1 MPADPFAKK
10 GLHDADAQLR
20 ASGVNAFFRTIS
32 ARTADGYALIDGH
45 RVIMAGSNDY
55 LGLSQHPRVIE
66 AAVEALHKYGASVS
80 GSRSLNGSLDLHE
93 ELETR
98 MAAFLGQPS
107 AVVTTTGFQANL
119 ALAALLG
126 RHDVAFSD
134 RHNHASLIEGLR
146 LGLGRIRGYRH
157 ADPEHLRA
165 RLATAPEESGRLIV
179 TDGVFSMEGDA
190 APLRELRAVADEF
203 GAKLIV
209 DSAHDMGVWGARGA
223 GLSEYL
229 GIEDR
234 ADLITGTFSKAF
246 GSIGGV
252 LAGPAAHLDYLRF
265 NARSAMFSAA
275 LPPASAAAALAALD
289 LIVAEPERRR
299 RLFRLGEALHNGLR
313 VLGYDTGPSTTPI
326 VPVAFP
332 GVAAAG
338 RFWAALMAEG
348 VFTNL
353 VGAPA
358 ISSGDG
364 MLRLTL
370 TAAHDESHLAAVLT
384 AFAKVSDRL
393 DPHRPATEIPPLKLA
408 DPVAEPHR
416 RPAG

>member
-1 MPADPFAKK
+1 MTVDPFAKR
-10 GLHDADAQLR
+10 GLHDADALLR
-20 ASGVNAFFRTIS
+20 SGGVNAFFRTL
-32 ARTADGYALIDGH
+32 AGRTAGGHVLIDG
-45 RVIMAGSNDY
+45 RAVLMAGSNDY
-55 LGLSQHPRVIE
+55 LGLSHHPRVID
-66 AAVEALHKYGASVS
+66 AAVAALRRYGASVS
-80 GSRSLNGSLDLHE
+80 GSRTLNGSLDLHE

-98 MAAFLGQPS
+98 IAAFLGQPS
-107 AVVTTTGFQANL
+107 AIVTTTGFQANL

-146 LGLGRIRGYRH
+146 LGHGRTRGYRH
-157 ADPEHLRA
+157 ADPEHLRG
-165 RLATAPEESGRLIV
+165 LLSTAPEDAGRLIV

-190 APLRELRAVADEF
+190 APLRELRALADEY

-209 DSAHDMGVWGARGA
+209 DSAHDLGVWGARGA

-229 GIEDR
+229 GVEDR

-252 LAGPAAHLDYLRF
+252 LAGPAANVRYLRY
-265 NARSAMFSAA
+265 NARSVLFSAA
-275 LPPASAAAALAALD
+275 LPPASAAAALAALEV
-289 LIVAEPERRR
+289 IEAEPQLRQ
-299 RLFRLGEALHNGLR
+299 RLFRLGEGLHNGLR
-313 VLGYDTGPSTTPI
+313 ALGFDTSPSTTPI
-326 VPVAFP
+326 VPVSFP

-338 RFWAALMAEG
+338 EFWAGLLDEG

-353 VGAPA
+353 LGPPA
-358 ISSGDG
+358 TSAGNG

-370 TAAHDESHLAAVLT
+370 TAAHDESHLAALLT

-393 DPHRPATEIPPLKLA
+393 RPPRTADLPPITLA
-408 DPVAEPHR
+408 GP
-416 RPAG
+416 G